1 MSQWTLDDLRRL
13 DKKYAEDG
21 MHVHQRPLA
30 AAMDILGTDFR
41 LGFFSNPEI
50 QRIVD
55 AYTVM
60 VPEVETSWPGAG
72 IGMIASM
79 DQVRKMIFPVLF
91 GDNVLEIWQV
101 AGFSSN
107 QECWEWCREDR
118 EIAAEV
124 SFATA
129 DLHDFTMGLNEIEA
143 YASEVCASEA
153 LTLWKMSRSNLE
165 DIANTLPNSFSHDS
179 VIQPICMV
187 AELSIKAALVWSGV
201 DLNVLKGKNGHNL
214 TYLSQAMMEKLPH
227 RDDKQIKAVIDNMP
241 HYVASR
247 YKPVGLK
254 RLQVVRLALGVQFVA
269 ASTLRR
275 ITTSDLAIQVESEG
289 YPSLRPTFS
298 I

>member
-1 MSQWTLDDLRRL
+1 MSLWTLDDLRRL
-13 DKKYAEDG
+13 DKKYSEDG
-21 MHVHQRPLA
+21 VLVHQRPLA
-30 AAMDILGTDFR
+30 AAMDILGADFS
-41 LGFFSNPEI
+41 LGVFSNPEV

-60 VPEVETSWPGAG
+60 MPEVKTSWPGAG

-79 DQVRKMIFPVLF
+79 DQVRKTIFPVLY
-91 GDNVLEIWQV
+91 GDNVLEVWQI

-107 QECWEWCREDR
+107 QEWWEWCREDR
-118 EIAAEV
+118 AIAAEV
-124 SFATA
+124 SFAIA
-129 DLHDFTMGLNEIEA
+129 DLHDLTMGLNEIEA
-143 YASEVCASEA
+143 YASESCASEA
-153 LTLWKMSRSNLE
+153 LILWKMSRSNLE

-214 TYLSQAMMEKLPH
+214 TYLSQAMMEKIPH
-227 RDDKQIKAVIDNMP
+227 RDDRQIKAVIDNMP

-254 RLQVVRLALGVQFVA
+254 RLQVVRLALGIQFIA

-275 ITTSDLAIQVESEG
+275 IMISDLAIQMESEE
-289 YPSLRPTFS
+289 YPGLRPTFS

>member
-1 MSQWTLDDLRRL
+1 MSMWTLDDLRRL

-21 MHVHQRPLA
+21 VHVHQRPLT
-30 AAMDILGTDFR
+30 AAMDILGTDFI
-41 LGFFSNPEI
+41 LGFFSNPEV

-55 AYTVM
+55 AYIVM
-60 VPEVETSWPGAG
+60 MPEVETSRPGAG

-79 DQVRKMIFPVLF
+79 DQVRKTIFPILY
-91 GDNVLEIWQV
+91 GENVLEVWQI

-107 QECWEWCREDR
+107 QEWWEWCREDR
-118 EIAAEV
+118 VIAAEV
-124 SFATA
+124 SFAIA
-129 DLHDFTMGLNEIEA
+129 DLHDFTMGLNEIED
-143 YASEVCASEA
+143 CASEA

-187 AELSIKAALVWSGV
+187 AELSFKAALVWSGV
-201 DLNVLKGKNGHNL
+201 DLNTLKGKNGHNL
-214 TYLSQAMMEKLPH
+214 TNLAQLMMEKIPH
-227 RDDKQIKAVIDNMP
+227 RDDRQIKAVIDKMP

-247 YKPVGLK
+247 YKPEGLK
-254 RLQVVRLALGVQFVA
+254 RLQVVRLALGVQFIA

-275 ITTSDLAIQVESEG
+275 ITTSDLAIQMESEE
-289 YPSLRPTFS
+289 YPGLRPTFS